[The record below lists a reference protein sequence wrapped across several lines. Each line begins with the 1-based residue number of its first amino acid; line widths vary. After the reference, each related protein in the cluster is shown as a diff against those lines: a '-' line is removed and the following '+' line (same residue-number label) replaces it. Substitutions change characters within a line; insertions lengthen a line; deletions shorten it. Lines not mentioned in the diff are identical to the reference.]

1 MTQRTRH
8 NPTKPGTALWLIMK
22 VCESGARMARG
33 RFFRR
38 GADGRGHFRR
48 ERRAYVSRAGGGD
61 AVFVRAGPLVAGPR
75 GRTAAAMD
83 RMKICYLDAFSG
95 ISGDMLVGA
104 LADAGAPSGL
114 LAEALTGLGT
124 GATFAFEKTRRCGIG
139 ATKFQVTAPHE
150 H

>member
-104 LADAGAPSGL
+104 LADAGAGQDAIIDAIASL
-114 LAEALTGLGT
+114 ET
-124 GATFAFEKTRRCGIG
+124 GATVSFEKVKRCGIG
-139 ATKFQVTAPHE
+139 ATKYHVYV
-150 H
+150 